1 MSGGTP
7 PMWGQPPS
15 AVQPGAAGIWLPRL
29 SSDRHEVLKA
39 WIAAILWLIV
49 IAIESSALL
58 SAHNTGRILYPL
70 LHYIFGLDWERFHVW
85 HFYIRKSGHVI
96 GYGTL
101 SILLFRAWRATL
113 PAPGNLRWTM
123 RWANIAIL
131 GTALVA
137 SLDEWHQTFIPSRTG
152 TVHDVVLDTCA
163 GIAAQILILLWWK
176 MFGKGTS
183 SLVPSKTRQKDGFSQ

>member
-1 MSGGTP
+1 
-7 PMWGQPPS
+7 
-15 AVQPGAAGIWLPRL
+15 L
-29 SSDRHEVLKA
+29 SSDRHAVLKA
-39 WIAAILWLIV
+39 WIAAILWLIL

-58 SAHNTGRILYPL
+58 SAHNTSRILYPL
-70 LHYIFGLDWERFHVW
+70 LHYLFGLDWDRFEVW

-113 PAPGNLRWTM
+113 PALGNARWTF

-137 SLDEWHQTFIPSRTG
+137 SLDEWHQSFIPTRTG
-152 TVHDVVLDTCA
+152 TVRDVVLDTCA
-163 GIAAQILILLWWK
+163 GIAAQVLVFFWWK
-176 MFGKGTS
+176 SFGKDAAS
-183 SLVPSKTRQKDGFSQ
+183 SS